1 MSRSSS
7 WASRV
12 SRRDGA
18 RQRAFRTTDRSW
30 RIGRGSN
37 PLVQSKDYRPGA
49 CARAS
54 AMPGLNLQDH
64 HSPRHAALS
73 GALRSLA
80 RRVSCV
86 DLAAFCLAVARS
98 PAHSSRCCRRPDA
111 WLAVLAG
118 TQFSHR
124 AKLGWHWR
132 PPGDAPGARPR
143 VRVVGDSWEPPAQ
156 LDNGRQLSLFIE
168 DGTDR
173 GGIGFGDDKH
183 PQSMTR
189 AHHGWQMK
197 SAS

>member
-98 PAHSSRCCRRPDA
+98 PAHSSRCLPAVGRVANCPCGDA
-111 WLAVLAG
+111 ARSPGEADRAAVS
-118 TQFSHR
+118 T
-124 AKLGWHWR
+124 
-132 PPGDAPGARPR
+132 GDAPGARSR
-143 VRVVGDSWEPPAQ
+143 LRVVGDSWEPPAQ
-156 LDNGRQLSLFIE
+156 LNNGR
-168 DGTDR
+168 
-173 GGIGFGDDKH
+173 
-183 PQSMTR
+183 
-189 AHHGWQMK
+189 
-197 SAS
+197 